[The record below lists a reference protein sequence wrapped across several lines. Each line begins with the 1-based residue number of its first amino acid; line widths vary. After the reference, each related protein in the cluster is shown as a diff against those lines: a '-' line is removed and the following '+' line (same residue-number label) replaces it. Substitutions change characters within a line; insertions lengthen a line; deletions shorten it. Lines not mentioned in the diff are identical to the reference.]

1 MKGILKIEHY
11 CNEVQ
16 QKILFFIDSVL
27 LKLSKMREKRSNIL
41 RVTEKVVPLQTH
53 RSKDK

>member
-1 MKGILKIEHY
+1 MKDILKIEHH

>member
-1 MKGILKIEHY
+1 MKGILKIEHH

-16 QKILFFIDSVL
+16 QKMLFFIDSVL

>member
-1 MKGILKIEHY
+1 MKNIFKIEHP